1 MPDRDHAIPRLQAI
15 LTLIDGILSAAR
27 GKAYDSVRG
36 NFLFERALERVV
48 ELIDEAALPLPADLG
63 PRFPQAAFA
72 PVTGLAS
79 RLLDNDYRIG
89 HEEMW
94 RLITRELPVL
104 QTAIKQ
110 IMVDYDYTI

>member
-48 ELIDEAALPLPADLG
+48 ELIDEAADLG